1 MRTIFRTI
9 FMGGLM
15 LLAACKA
22 DVPVDSPSD
31 GEEAGTEDQPE
42 LTIAVGSD
50 YLESRSQLTSS
61 EGLQHIESM
70 YAYVFAPDA
79 GSDETCVYVQK
90 LEWVPASEANVQNPF
105 RTRLK
110 FDTRSY
116 SGKELTVMVVAVD
129 NNEDTYNFPN
139 GEATDHDDLESLKD
153 LTLNQ
158 AKLKLAQ
165 GKSGDDMCHTEIF
178 AGWQKFEYGD
188 QSISVTLNRCVAG
201 VLCYVTDI
209 PAMSGEKKATTM
221 RLCLR
226 TEKLRTEFSLK
237 PVTKEVTQPDGSQVT
252 VNSFY
257 SYATGSTVDEQTLAS
272 CDLSG
277 YETRED
283 GRLLYIPAMDN
294 GEVKTKENSVLLSA
308 YLLPLESA
316 ATSSPENSTLVLYLD
331 YADANGGN
339 TESKEYKI
347 VLGRRETERY
357 AYSLEANRIYSIGS
371 KPVSDEVES
380 DRPAS
385 LEGTSIELNVMDWGV
400 VDFTTEYPQYS
411 LDTRMVVPYNTEN
424 YIFDC
429 INTTFTMRII
439 PSSNTGAWTLT
450 SETMSTGLVQET
462 NPMNFIY
469 FRKAGTT
476 DSWADHLDCSAEEAK
491 NPMDV
496 EVLIN
501 DFVADRS
508 SADYGSVKS
517 EVSANLAKDYR
528 TAELVLTE
536 GSKVITTRLKQY
548 NAIIIETNGNKV
560 GFRRLDYMQD
570 FDLSTGMRIPI
581 TEKGSEGEGFKGCN
595 WLGFYGTVSVA
606 AATDKEDGYKN
617 YKKLSGSDDY
627 GGSAFEWVC
636 VTAKEWNGS
645 QDLATGDKDHWYLPA
660 RDEMEN
666 FFQYINAYTD
676 RFVGGEGYNCTGILE
691 SNWYWTSTMTI
702 SSSFDNKTANI
713 AVIENS
719 QVKISEGLRR
729 TGQYYY
735 RQARHL

>member
-129 NNEDTYNFPN
+129 NNEDTYNFPD
-139 GEATDHDDLESLKD
+139 GENTGHDDLVSLKD

-226 TEKLRTEFSLK
+226 NKTLGTEFSLNPK
-237 PVTKEVTQPDGSQVT
+237 TKEVTQPDDSQVT

-257 SYATGSTVDEQTLAS
+257 SYATASTVDEQTLAS

-308 YLLPLESA
+308 YLLPLKST

-331 YADANGGN
+331 YADARGN

-347 VLGRRETERY
+347 VLGSTGTERY

-385 LEGTSIELNVMDWGV
+385 LEGTSIKLNVMDWDV

-450 SETMSTGLVQET
+450 SRTISTGLVKET

-476 DSWADHLDCSAEEAK
+476 DSWANQLNCSAEEAK

-501 DFVADRS
+501 DFVADRDYS
-508 SADYGSVKS
+508 SISQ
-517 EVSANLAKDYR
+517 NLTLQEKLENDYR
-528 TAELVLTE
+528 TANILLYE
-536 GSKVITTRLKQY
+536 GGIEKLSLPLKQY
-548 NAIIIETNGNKV
+548 NALIITMSDKAKSKRA
-560 GFRRLDYMQD
+560 FSRLDYGQTFDWNTGEHLQD
-570 FDLSTGMRIPI
+570 AKKLQWGFWISTPGYYPND
-581 TEKGSEGEGFKGCN
+581 E
-595 WLGFYGTVSVA
+595 
-606 AATDKEDGYKN
+606 DDGYKN
-617 YKKLSGSDDY
+617 LEEARDQAGWPSSAIQLCSKSSLGGITPADY
-627 GGSAFEWVC
+627 
-636 VTAKEWNGS
+636 
-645 QDLATGDKDHWYLPA
+645 WYLPA
-660 RDEMEN
+660 KNELKALLEFVVEAEGVHSMG
-666 FFQYINAYTD
+666 ISTD
-676 RFVGGEGYNCTGILE
+676 TY
-691 SNWYWTSTMTI
+691 YHTSTGKALNFSDHVVYIT
-702 SSSFDNKTANI
+702 SGEVKTDYVERKTWGNC
-713 AVIENS
+713 
-719 QVKISEGLRR
+719 
-729 TGQYYY
+729 

>member
-70 YAYVFAPDA
+70 YAYVFAPGA
-79 GSDETCVYVQK
+79 ESDETCVYVQK

-139 GEATDHDDLESLKD
+139 GEATDHDDLESLKG
-153 LTLNQ
+153 LTLDK

-226 TEKLRTEFSLK
+226 NETLGREFSLK
-237 PVTKEVTQPDGSQVT
+237 PVTEKVTQPDGSQVT
-252 VNSFY
+252 VNSFD
-257 SYATGSTVDEQTLAS
+257 SYATVSTEDEQTLAS

-308 YLLPLESA
+308 YLLPLKST
-316 ATSSPENSTLVLYLD
+316 ATSSLPENSTLVLYLD
-331 YADANGGN
+331 YADASGN

-347 VLGRRETERY
+347 VLGSTETERY

-385 LEGTSIELNVMDWGV
+385 LEGTSIKLNVMDWGV

-450 SETMSTGLVQET
+450 SKTISTGLVQET
-462 NPMNFIY
+462 NLMNFIY

-476 DSWADHLDCSAEEAK
+476 DSWANQLECSAAEAK

-496 EVLIN
+496 EVQVY
-501 DFVADRS
+501 DFVADRDYS
-508 SADYGSVKS
+508 SISQYPTLQEKL
-517 EVSANLAKDYR
+517 ENDYR
-528 TAELVLTE
+528 TANILLYE
-536 GSKVITTRLKQY
+536 GGIEKLSLPLKQY
-548 NAIIIETNGNKV
+548 NALIVTMSDKAKSKRA
-560 GFRRLDYMQD
+560 FSRLDYGQTFDWNTVEHLQD
-570 FDLSTGMRIPI
+570 TKQLQWGFCESTPGYYPND
-581 TEKGSEGEGFKGCN
+581 E
-595 WLGFYGTVSVA
+595 
-606 AATDKEDGYKN
+606 DDGYENLKEARGQAGWPSSAIQLCS
-617 YKKLSGSDDY
+617 KSSLGGITPADY
-627 GGSAFEWVC
+627 
-636 VTAKEWNGS
+636 
-645 QDLATGDKDHWYLPA
+645 WYLPA
-660 RDEMEN
+660 KNELKALFEFVVGAGEVQSMG
-666 FFQYINAYTD
+666 ISTD
-676 RFVGGEGYNCTGILE
+676 TY
-691 SNWYWTSTMTI
+691 YHTSTG
-702 SSSFDNKTANI
+702 KTGVVPYAFSDHVVYI
-713 AVIENS
+713 TSGE
-719 QVKISEGLRR
+719 VKTDYVKRKTWGNC
-729 TGQYYY
+729 

>member
-70 YAYVFAPDA
+70 YAYVFAPGA
-79 GSDETCVYVQK
+79 ESDETCVYVQK

-139 GEATDHDDLESLKD
+139 GEATDHDDLESLKG
-153 LTLNQ
+153 LTLDK

-226 TEKLRTEFSLK
+226 NETLGREFSLK
-237 PVTKEVTQPDGSQVT
+237 PVTEKVTQPDGSQVT
-252 VNSFY
+252 VNSFD
-257 SYATGSTVDEQTLAS
+257 SYATVSTEDEQTLAS

-308 YLLPLESA
+308 YLLPLKST
-316 ATSSPENSTLVLYLD
+316 ATSSLPENSTLVLYLD
-331 YADANGGN
+331 YADASGN

-347 VLGRRETERY
+347 VLGSTETERY

-385 LEGTSIELNVMDWGV
+385 LEGTSIKLNVMDWGV

-450 SETMSTGLVQET
+450 SKTISTGLVQET
-462 NPMNFIY
+462 NLMNFIY

-476 DSWADHLDCSAEEAK
+476 DSWANQLECSAAEAK

-496 EVLIN
+496 EVQVY
-501 DFVADRS
+501 DFVADRDYS
-508 SADYGSVKS
+508 SISQYPTLQEKL
-517 EVSANLAKDYR
+517 ENDYR
-528 TAELVLTE
+528 TANILLYE
-536 GSKVITTRLKQY
+536 GGIEKLSLPLKQY
-548 NAIIIETNGNKV
+548 NALIVTMSDKAKSKRA
-560 GFRRLDYMQD
+560 FSRLDYGQTFDWNTGEHLQD
-570 FDLSTGMRIPI
+570 TKQLQWGFWESTPGYYPND
-581 TEKGSEGEGFKGCN
+581 E
-595 WLGFYGTVSVA
+595 
-606 AATDKEDGYKN
+606 DDGYENLKEARDQAGWPSSAIQLCS
-617 YKKLSGSDDY
+617 KSSLGGITPADY
-627 GGSAFEWVC
+627 
-636 VTAKEWNGS
+636 
-645 QDLATGDKDHWYLPA
+645 WYLPA
-660 RDEMEN
+660 KNELKALFEFVVGAGEVQSMG
-666 FFQYINAYTD
+666 ISTD
-676 RFVGGEGYNCTGILE
+676 TY
-691 SNWYWTSTMTI
+691 YHTSTG
-702 SSSFDNKTANI
+702 KTGVVPYAFSDHVVYI
-713 AVIENS
+713 TSGE
-719 QVKISEGLRR
+719 VKTDYVKRKTWGNC
-729 TGQYYY
+729 

>member
-15 LLAACKA
+15 LLAACKE

-70 YAYVFAPDA
+70 YAYVFAPGA

-139 GEATDHDDLESLKD
+139 GEETGHDDLASLKG

-188 QSISVTLNRCVAG
+188 QLISVTLNRCVAG

-209 PAMSGEKKATTM
+209 PAMSGEKKATAM

-226 TEKLRTEFSLK
+226 NETLGTEFSLK
-237 PVTKEVTQPDGSQVT
+237 PVTKEVTQPDDSQVT
-252 VNSFY
+252 VNSFD
-257 SYATGSTVDEQTLAS
+257 SYATVSTTNEQTLAS

-308 YLLPLESA
+308 YLLPLKST

-331 YADANGGN
+331 YADDNGGN
-339 TESKEYKI
+339 PESKEYKI
-347 VLGRRETERY
+347 VLGRTETERY

-385 LEGTSIELNVMDWGV
+385 LEGTSIELKVMDWGV

-450 SETMSTGLVQET
+450 SKTISTGLVQET

-501 DFVADRS
+501 DFVADR
-508 SADYGSVKS
+508 DYNSISQDLTLQKKL
-517 EVSANLAKDYR
+517 ENDYR
-528 TAELVLTE
+528 TANILLYE
-536 GSKVITTRLKQY
+536 GGIEKLSLPLKQY
-548 NAIIIETNGNKV
+548 NALIVTMSDKAKSKRA
-560 GFRRLDYMQD
+560 FSRLDYGQTFDWNTGEHLQD
-570 FDLSTGMRIPI
+570 AKQLQWGFWTSTPGYYPND
-581 TEKGSEGEGFKGCN
+581 E
-595 WLGFYGTVSVA
+595 
-606 AATDKEDGYKN
+606 DDGYENLKEARDQAGWPFSAIQ
-617 YKKLSGSDDY
+617 YCSKSSLGGITPADY
-627 GGSAFEWVC
+627 
-636 VTAKEWNGS
+636 
-645 QDLATGDKDHWYLPA
+645 WYLPA
-660 RDEMEN
+660 KNELKALFE
-666 FFQYINAYTD
+666 
-676 RFVGGEGYNCTGILE
+676 FVVGAGEVQSMGISTGT
-691 SNWYWTSTMTI
+691 YYHTSTGKTGVVPYAFSDHVVFI
-702 SSSFDNKTANI
+702 SSGEVKTDY
-713 AVIENS
+713 
-719 QVKISEGLRR
+719 VKRETWGNC
-729 TGQYYY
+729 

>member
-70 YAYVFAPDA
+70 YAYVFAPGA

-139 GEATDHDDLESLKD
+139 GEATGHDDLESLKG
-153 LTLNQ
+153 LTLDK

-226 TEKLRTEFSLK
+226 KEKLGTEFSLK

-252 VNSFY
+252 VNSFD
-257 SYATGSTVDEQTLAS
+257 SYATVATADEQTLAS

-308 YLLPLESA
+308 YLLPLKST

-331 YADANGGN
+331 YADASGN
-339 TESKEYKI
+339 TTESKEYKI
-347 VLGRRETERY
+347 VLGSTETERY

-385 LEGTSIELNVMDWGV
+385 LEGTSIELNVMDWDV
-400 VDFTTEYPQYS
+400 VDFATEYPQYS

-450 SETMSTGLVQET
+450 SKTISTGLVQET

-476 DSWADHLDCSAEEAK
+476 DSWANQLECSAAEAK

-496 EVLIN
+496 EVQVY
-501 DFVADRS
+501 DFVADRDYS
-508 SADYGSVKS
+508 SISQYPTLQEKL
-517 EVSANLAKDYR
+517 ENDYR
-528 TAELVLTE
+528 TANILLYE
-536 GSKVITTRLKQY
+536 GGIEKLSLPLKQY
-548 NAIIIETNGNKV
+548 NALIVTMSDKAKSKRA
-560 GFRRLDYMQD
+560 FSRLDYGQTFDWNTGEHLQD
-570 FDLSTGMRIPI
+570 TKQLQWGFWESTPGYYPND
-581 TEKGSEGEGFKGCN
+581 E
-595 WLGFYGTVSVA
+595 
-606 AATDKEDGYKN
+606 DDGYENLKEARDQAGWPSSAIQLCS
-617 YKKLSGSDDY
+617 KSSLGGITPADY
-627 GGSAFEWVC
+627 
-636 VTAKEWNGS
+636 
-645 QDLATGDKDHWYLPA
+645 WYLPA
-660 RDEMEN
+660 KNELKALFEFVVGAGEVQSMG
-666 FFQYINAYTD
+666 ISTD
-676 RFVGGEGYNCTGILE
+676 TY
-691 SNWYWTSTMTI
+691 YHTSTG
-702 SSSFDNKTANI
+702 KTGVVPYAFSDHVVYI
-713 AVIENS
+713 TSGE
-719 QVKISEGLRR
+719 VKTDYVKRKTWGNC
-729 TGQYYY
+729 

>member
-70 YAYVFAPDA
+70 YAYVFAPGA
-79 GSDETCVYVQK
+79 ESDETCVYVQK

-139 GEATDHDDLESLKD
+139 GEATDHDDLESLKG
-153 LTLNQ
+153 LTLDK

-226 TEKLRTEFSLK
+226 NETLGREFSLK
-237 PVTKEVTQPDGSQVT
+237 PVTEKVTQPDGSQVT
-252 VNSFY
+252 VNSFD
-257 SYATGSTVDEQTLAS
+257 SYATVSTEDEQTLAS

-308 YLLPLESA
+308 YLLPLKST
-316 ATSSPENSTLVLYLD
+316 ATSSLPENSTLVLYLD
-331 YADANGGN
+331 YADASGN

-347 VLGRRETERY
+347 VLGSTETERY

-385 LEGTSIELNVMDWGV
+385 LEGTSIKLNVMDWGV

-450 SETMSTGLVQET
+450 SKTISTGLVQET
-462 NPMNFIY
+462 NLMNFIY

-476 DSWADHLDCSAEEAK
+476 DSWANQLECSAAEAK

-496 EVLIN
+496 EVQVY
-501 DFVADRS
+501 DFVADRDYS
-508 SADYGSVKS
+508 SISQYPTLQEKL
-517 EVSANLAKDYR
+517 ENDYR
-528 TAELVLTE
+528 TANILLYE
-536 GSKVITTRLKQY
+536 GGIEKLSLPLKQY
-548 NAIIIETNGNKV
+548 NALIVTMSDKAKSKRA
-560 GFRRLDYMQD
+560 FSRLDYGQTFDWNTGEHLQD
-570 FDLSTGMRIPI
+570 TKQLQWGFWESTPGYYPND
-581 TEKGSEGEGFKGCN
+581 E
-595 WLGFYGTVSVA
+595 
-606 AATDKEDGYKN
+606 DDGYENLKEARDQAGW
-617 YKKLSGSDDY
+617 LSSAIQLCSKSSLGGITPADY
-627 GGSAFEWVC
+627 
-636 VTAKEWNGS
+636 
-645 QDLATGDKDHWYLPA
+645 WYLPA
-660 RDEMEN
+660 KNELKALFEFVVGAGEVQSMG
-666 FFQYINAYTD
+666 ISTD
-676 RFVGGEGYNCTGILE
+676 TY
-691 SNWYWTSTMTI
+691 YHTSTG
-702 SSSFDNKTANI
+702 KTGVVPYAFSDHVVYI
-713 AVIENS
+713 TSGE
-719 QVKISEGLRR
+719 VKTDYVKRKTWGNC
-729 TGQYYY
+729 

>member
-79 GSDETCVYVQK
+79 GSAGTCVYVQK

-129 NNEDTYNFPN
+129 NNKDTYNFPD
-139 GEATDHDDLESLKD
+139 GEKKGHDDLESLKG
-153 LTLNQ
+153 LTLDQ
-158 AKLKLAQ
+158 AKLKLAH

-178 AGWQKFEYGD
+178 AGWQKFKYGD
-188 QSISVTLNRCVAG
+188 QLISVTLNRCVAG

-209 PAMSGEKKATTM
+209 PAMSGEKKATAM

-226 TEKLRTEFSLK
+226 NEKLGTEFSLK
-237 PVTKEVTQPDGSQVT
+237 PLTKKVTQPDGSQVT
-252 VNSFY
+252 VNSFN
-257 SYATGSTVDEQTLAS
+257 SYATGSTADEQTLAS

-308 YLLPLESA
+308 YLLPLKSS

-331 YADANGGN
+331 YADASGN
-339 TESKEYKI
+339 TTESKEYKI
-347 VLGRRETERY
+347 VLGSTETERY

-385 LEGTSIELNVMDWGV
+385 LEGTSIELNVMDWNV
-400 VDFTTEYPQYS
+400 VGFTTEYPQYS

-450 SETMSTGLVQET
+450 SKTISTGLVQET

-469 FRKAGTT
+469 FRKAGLT
-476 DSWADHLDCSAEEAK
+476 DWADHLECSAEEAK

-496 EVLIN
+496 EVQLY
-501 DFVADRS
+501 DFVADR
-508 SADYGSVKS
+508 DYNSISQDLTLQEKL
-517 EVSANLAKDYR
+517 ENDYR
-528 TAELVLTE
+528 TANILLYE
-536 GSKVITTRLKQY
+536 GGIEKLSLPLKQY
-548 NAIIIETNGNKV
+548 NALIITMSDKAKSKRA
-560 GFRRLDYMQD
+560 FSRLDYGQTFDWNTGEHLQD
-570 FDLSTGMRIPI
+570 AKQLQWGFWTSTPGLYPD
-581 TEKGSEGEGFKGCN
+581 N
-595 WLGFYGTVSVA
+595 N
-606 AATDKEDGYKN
+606 DDGYENFKEARN
-617 YKKLSGSDDY
+617 QAGWLSSAIELCSKSSLGSITPADY
-627 GGSAFEWVC
+627 
-636 VTAKEWNGS
+636 
-645 QDLATGDKDHWYLPA
+645 WYLPA
-660 RDEMEN
+660 KNELKALFDFVVEAGEVQSMG
-666 FFQYINAYTD
+666 ISTD
-676 RFVGGEGYNCTGILE
+676 TY
-691 SNWYWTSTMTI
+691 YHTSTGKTGVVPYAFSDYVVYI
-702 SSSFDNKTANI
+702 SSEEVKTDY
-713 AVIENS
+713 
-719 QVKISEGLRR
+719 VKR
-729 TGQYYY
+729 TTWGNC

>member
-139 GEATDHDDLESLKD
+139 GEKTGHDDLKSLKG
-153 LTLNQ
+153 LTLDQ

-188 QSISVTLNRCVAG
+188 QLISVTLNRCVAG

-226 TEKLRTEFSLK
+226 NETLGTEFSLN

-252 VNSFY
+252 VNSFN
-257 SYATGSTVDEQTLAS
+257 SYVTASTADEQTLAS

-308 YLLPLESA
+308 YLLPLKST

-331 YADANGGN
+331 YADANGGK
-339 TESKEYKI
+339 ESKEYKI
-347 VLGRRETERY
+347 VLGSTETERY

-385 LEGTSIELNVMDWGV
+385 LEGTSIKLNVMDWGV

-450 SETMSTGLVQET
+450 SNTMSTGLVQET

-501 DFVADRS
+501 DFVADR
-508 SADYGSVKS
+508 DYNSISQYPTLQKKL
-517 EVSANLAKDYR
+517 ENDYR
-528 TAELVLTE
+528 TANILLYE
-536 GSKVITTRLKQY
+536 GGIEKLSLPLKQY
-548 NAIIIETNGNKV
+548 NALIITMSDKAKSKRA
-560 GFRRLDYMQD
+560 FSRLDYGQTFDWNTGEHLQD
-570 FDLSTGMRIPI
+570 AKQLQWGFWTSTPGYYPND
-581 TEKGSEGEGFKGCN
+581 E
-595 WLGFYGTVSVA
+595 
-606 AATDKEDGYKN
+606 DDGYENLKEARDQAGWPSSAIQLCS
-617 YKKLSGSDDY
+617 KSSLGGITPADY
-627 GGSAFEWVC
+627 
-636 VTAKEWNGS
+636 
-645 QDLATGDKDHWYLPA
+645 WYLPA
-660 RDEMEN
+660 KNELKALLEFVVGTEGVQSMG
-666 FFQYINAYTD
+666 ISTD
-676 RFVGGEGYNCTGILE
+676 TY
-691 SNWYWTSTMTI
+691 YHTSTGKTGVVPYAFSDHVVFI
-702 SSSFDNKTANI
+702 SSGEVKTDY
-713 AVIENS
+713 
-719 QVKISEGLRR
+719 VKRETWGNC
-729 TGQYYY
+729 

>member
-79 GSDETCVYVQK
+79 GSDKTCVYVQK

-129 NNEDTYNFPN
+129 NNEDTYNFPD
-139 GEATDHDDLESLKD
+139 GEETDHDNLASLKG

-188 QSISVTLNRCVAG
+188 QLISVTLNRCVAG

-226 TEKLRTEFSLK
+226 NKTLGTEFSLN
-237 PVTKEVTQPDGSQVT
+237 PVTKDVTQPDDSQVT
-252 VNSFY
+252 VNSFG
-257 SYATGSTVDEQTLAS
+257 SYATVPIANEQTLAS

-308 YLLPLESA
+308 YLLPLEST

-347 VLGRRETERY
+347 VLGNTETERY

-385 LEGTSIELNVMDWGV
+385 LEGTSIKLNVMDWGV

-450 SETMSTGLVQET
+450 SKTISTGLVQET

-476 DSWADHLDCSAEEAK
+476 DSWENHLDCSAEEAK

-501 DFVADRS
+501 DFVAERDYS
-508 SADYGSVKS
+508 SISQ
-517 EVSANLAKDYR
+517 NLTLQKKLENDYR
-528 TAELVLTE
+528 TANILLYE
-536 GSKVITTRLKQY
+536 GGIEKLSLPLKQY
-548 NAIIIETNGNKV
+548 NALIITMSDKAKSKRA
-560 GFRRLDYMQD
+560 FSRLDYGQTFDWNTGEHLQD
-570 FDLSTGMRIPI
+570 AKKLQWGFWTSTPGYYPND
-581 TEKGSEGEGFKGCN
+581 E
-595 WLGFYGTVSVA
+595 
-606 AATDKEDGYKN
+606 DDGYKN
-617 YKKLSGSDDY
+617 LEEARDQAGWPSSAIQRCSKSSLGGITPADY
-627 GGSAFEWVC
+627 
-636 VTAKEWNGS
+636 
-645 QDLATGDKDHWYLPA
+645 WYLPA
-660 RDEMEN
+660 KNELKALLEFVVEAEGVHSMG
-666 FFQYINAYTD
+666 ISTD
-676 RFVGGEGYNCTGILE
+676 IY
-691 SNWYWTSTMTI
+691 YHTSTGKTGVVPYAFSDHVVFI
-702 SSSFDNKTANI
+702 SSGEVKTDY
-713 AVIENS
+713 
-719 QVKISEGLRR
+719 VKRETWGNC
-729 TGQYYY
+729 

>member
-70 YAYVFAPDA
+70 YAYVFAPGA

-139 GEATDHDDLESLKD
+139 GEATGHDDLESLKG
-153 LTLNQ
+153 LTLDK

-226 TEKLRTEFSLK
+226 KEKLGTEFSLK

-252 VNSFY
+252 VNSFD
-257 SYATGSTVDEQTLAS
+257 SYATVATADEQTLAS

-308 YLLPLESA
+308 YLLPLKST

-331 YADANGGN
+331 YADASGN

-347 VLGRRETERY
+347 VLGSTETERY

-385 LEGTSIELNVMDWGV
+385 LEGTSIELNVMDWDV
-400 VDFTTEYPQYS
+400 VDFATEYPQYS

-450 SETMSTGLVQET
+450 SKTISTGLVQET

-476 DSWADHLDCSAEEAK
+476 DSWANQLECSAAEAK

-496 EVLIN
+496 EVQVY
-501 DFVADRS
+501 DFVADRDYS
-508 SADYGSVKS
+508 SISQYPTLQEKL
-517 EVSANLAKDYR
+517 ENDYR
-528 TAELVLTE
+528 TANILLYE
-536 GSKVITTRLKQY
+536 GGIEKLSLPLKQY
-548 NAIIIETNGNKV
+548 NALIVTMSDKAKSKRA
-560 GFRRLDYMQD
+560 FSRLDYGQTFDWNTGEHLQD
-570 FDLSTGMRIPI
+570 TKQLQWGFWESTPGYYPND
-581 TEKGSEGEGFKGCN
+581 E
-595 WLGFYGTVSVA
+595 
-606 AATDKEDGYKN
+606 DDGYENLKEARDQAGWPSSAIQLCS
-617 YKKLSGSDDY
+617 KSSLGGITPADY
-627 GGSAFEWVC
+627 
-636 VTAKEWNGS
+636 
-645 QDLATGDKDHWYLPA
+645 WYLPA
-660 RDEMEN
+660 KNELKALFEFVVGAGEVQSMG
-666 FFQYINAYTD
+666 ISTD
-676 RFVGGEGYNCTGILE
+676 TY
-691 SNWYWTSTMTI
+691 YHTSTG
-702 SSSFDNKTANI
+702 KTGVVPYAFSDHVVYI
-713 AVIENS
+713 TSGE
-719 QVKISEGLRR
+719 VKTDYVKRKTWGNC
-729 TGQYYY
+729 

>member
-70 YAYVFAPDA
+70 YAYVFAPGA

-139 GEATDHDDLESLKD
+139 GEATGHDDLESLKG
-153 LTLNQ
+153 LTLDE

-178 AGWQKFEYGD
+178 AGWQKFKYGD
-188 QSISVTLNRCVAG
+188 QLISVTLNRCVAG

-226 TEKLRTEFSLK
+226 NEKLGTEFSLT

-252 VNSFY
+252 VNSFD
-257 SYATGSTVDEQTLAS
+257 SYATVATADEQTLAS

-308 YLLPLESA
+308 YLLPLEST

-347 VLGRRETERY
+347 VLGSTETERY

-385 LEGTSIELNVMDWGV
+385 LEGTSIKLNVMDWDV
-400 VDFTTEYPQYS
+400 VDFATEYPQYS

-450 SETMSTGLVQET
+450 SKTISTGLVQET

-476 DSWADHLDCSAEEAK
+476 DSWADQLACSAEEAK

-496 EVLIN
+496 EVQVY
-501 DFVADRS
+501 DFVADRDYS
-508 SADYGSVKS
+508 SISQYPTLQEKL
-517 EVSANLAKDYR
+517 ENDYR
-528 TAELVLTE
+528 TANILLYE
-536 GSKVITTRLKQY
+536 GGIEKLSLPLKQY
-548 NAIIIETNGNKV
+548 NALIVTMSDKAKSKRA
-560 GFRRLDYMQD
+560 FSRLDYGQTFDWNTGEHLQD
-570 FDLSTGMRIPI
+570 TKQLQWGFWESTPGYYPND
-581 TEKGSEGEGFKGCN
+581 E
-595 WLGFYGTVSVA
+595 
-606 AATDKEDGYKN
+606 DDGYENLKEARGQAGW
-617 YKKLSGSDDY
+617 LSSAIQLCSKSSLGGITPADY
-627 GGSAFEWVC
+627 
-636 VTAKEWNGS
+636 
-645 QDLATGDKDHWYLPA
+645 WYLPA
-660 RDEMEN
+660 KNELKALFEFVVGAEGVHSMG
-666 FFQYINAYTD
+666 ISTD
-676 RFVGGEGYNCTGILE
+676 TY
-691 SNWYWTSTMTI
+691 YHTSTG
-702 SSSFDNKTANI
+702 KTGVVPYAFSDHVVYI
-713 AVIENS
+713 TSGE
-719 QVKISEGLRR
+719 VKTDYVKRKTWGNC
-729 TGQYYY
+729 

>member
-79 GSDETCVYVQK
+79 GADETCVYVQK

-139 GEATDHDDLESLKD
+139 GEATGHVESLKG
-153 LTLNQ
+153 LTLDQ

-226 TEKLRTEFSLK
+226 NEKFGTEFSLK
-237 PVTKEVTQPDGSQVT
+237 PETKNVTQPDGSQVT
-252 VNSFY
+252 VNGFA
-257 SYATGSTVDEQTLAS
+257 SYASAFSTANEQTLAS

-283 GRLLYIPAMDN
+283 GKLLYIPAMDN

-308 YLLPLESA
+308 YLLPLEST
-316 ATSSPENSTLVLYLD
+316 ATSSSENSTLVLYLD

-347 VLGRRETERY
+347 VLGSTETERY

-385 LEGTSIELNVMDWGV
+385 LEGTSIKLNVMDWDV

-450 SETMSTGLVQET
+450 SQTISTGLVQET
-462 NPMNFIY
+462 DPMNFIY

-476 DSWADHLDCSAEEAK
+476 DSWADQLECSAEEAK

-496 EVLIN
+496 EVQVY
-501 DFVADRS
+501 DFVADR
-508 SADYGSVKS
+508 DYNSISQDLTLQKKL
-517 EVSANLAKDYR
+517 ENDYR
-528 TAELVLTE
+528 KANILLYE
-536 GSKVITTRLKQY
+536 GGTKKLSLPLKQY
-548 NAIIIETNGNKV
+548 NALIVTMSDKAKSKRA
-560 GFRRLDYMQD
+560 FSRLDYGQTFDWNTGEHLQD
-570 FDLSTGMRIPI
+570 AKQLQWGFWTSTPGYYPND
-581 TEKGSEGEGFKGCN
+581 E
-595 WLGFYGTVSVA
+595 
-606 AATDKEDGYKN
+606 DDGYKN
-617 YKKLSGSDDY
+617 LEEAKDQAGWPSSAIQLCSKSSLGGITPADY
-627 GGSAFEWVC
+627 
-636 VTAKEWNGS
+636 
-645 QDLATGDKDHWYLPA
+645 WYLPA
-660 RDEMEN
+660 KNELKALLEFVVGIEGVQSMG
-666 FFQYINAYTD
+666 ISTD
-676 RFVGGEGYNCTGILE
+676 TY
-691 SNWYWTSTMTI
+691 YHTSTGKTGVVPYAFSDHVVFI
-702 SSSFDNKTANI
+702 SSGEVKTDY
-713 AVIENS
+713 
-719 QVKISEGLRR
+719 VKRETWGNC
-729 TGQYYY
+729 

>member
-70 YAYVFAPDA
+70 YAYVFAPGA

-153 LTLNQ
+153 LTLDQ

-209 PAMSGEKKATTM
+209 PAVSGEKKATTM

-226 TEKLRTEFSLK
+226 NETLGTEFSLK
-237 PVTKEVTQPDGSQVT
+237 PVTKEVTQPDDSQVT
-252 VNSFY
+252 VNSFN
-257 SYATGSTVDEQTLAS
+257 SYATVSTTNEQTLAS

-308 YLLPLESA
+308 YLLPLKT

-331 YADANGGN
+331 YADDSGN
-339 TESKEYKI
+339 AESKEYKI
-347 VLGRRETERY
+347 VLGNTETERY

-385 LEGTSIELNVMDWGV
+385 LEGTSIELNVMDWDV

-450 SETMSTGLVQET
+450 SKTISTGLVQET

-476 DSWADHLDCSAEEAK
+476 DSWANQLNCSAEEAK

-501 DFVADRS
+501 DFVADR
-508 SADYGSVKS
+508 DYNSISQDLTLQEKL
-517 EVSANLAKDYR
+517 ENDYR
-528 TAELVLTE
+528 TANILLYE
-536 GSKVITTRLKQY
+536 GGIKKLSLPLKQY
-548 NAIIIETNGNKV
+548 NALIITMSDKAKSKRA
-560 GFRRLDYMQD
+560 FSRLDYGQTFDWNTGEHLQD
-570 FDLSTGMRIPI
+570 AKKLQWGFWTSTPGYYPND
-581 TEKGSEGEGFKGCN
+581 E
-595 WLGFYGTVSVA
+595 
-606 AATDKEDGYKN
+606 DDGYENLKEARDQAGWP
-617 YKKLSGSDDY
+617 LSAIQYCSKSSLGGITPADY
-627 GGSAFEWVC
+627 
-636 VTAKEWNGS
+636 
-645 QDLATGDKDHWYLPA
+645 WYLPA
-660 RDEMEN
+660 KNELKALFEFVVGAGEVQSMG
-666 FFQYINAYTD
+666 ISTD
-676 RFVGGEGYNCTGILE
+676 TY
-691 SNWYWTSTMTI
+691 YHTSTGKTGVVPYAFSDHVVFI
-702 SSSFDNKTANI
+702 SSGEVKTDY
-713 AVIENS
+713 
-719 QVKISEGLRR
+719 VKRETWGNC
-729 TGQYYY
+729 

>member
-79 GSDETCVYVQK
+79 WSAGTCVYVQK

-129 NNEDTYNFPN
+129 NNEDTYNFPD
-139 GEATDHDDLESLKD
+139 GEKTGHDDLESLKG
-153 LTLNQ
+153 LTLDQ
-158 AKLKLAQ
+158 AKLKLAH

-178 AGWQKFEYGD
+178 AGWQKFKYGD
-188 QSISVTLNRCVAG
+188 QLISVTLNRCVAG

-209 PAMSGEKKATTM
+209 PAMSGEKKATAM

-226 TEKLRTEFSLK
+226 NEKLGTEFSLK
-237 PVTKEVTQPDGSQVT
+237 PLTKKVTQPDGSQVT
-252 VNSFY
+252 VNSFN
-257 SYATGSTVDEQTLAS
+257 SYATGSTADEQTLAS

-308 YLLPLESA
+308 YLLPLKSS

-331 YADANGGN
+331 YADASGN
-339 TESKEYKI
+339 TTESKEYKI
-347 VLGRRETERY
+347 VLGSTETERY

-385 LEGTSIELNVMDWGV
+385 LEGTSIELNVMDWNV
-400 VDFTTEYPQYS
+400 VGFTTEYPQYS

-450 SETMSTGLVQET
+450 SKTISTGLVQET

-469 FRKAGTT
+469 FRKAGLT
-476 DSWADHLDCSAEEAK
+476 DWADHLECSAEEAK

-496 EVLIN
+496 EVQVY
-501 DFVADRS
+501 DFVADR
-508 SADYGSVKS
+508 DYNSISQDLTLQEKL
-517 EVSANLAKDYR
+517 ENDYR
-528 TAELVLTE
+528 TANILLYE
-536 GSKVITTRLKQY
+536 GGIEKLSLPLKQY
-548 NAIIIETNGNKV
+548 NALIITMSDKAKSKRA
-560 GFRRLDYMQD
+560 FSRLDYGQTFDWNTGEHLQD
-570 FDLSTGMRIPI
+570 AKQLQWGFWTSTPGYYPDD
-581 TEKGSEGEGFKGCN
+581 E
-595 WLGFYGTVSVA
+595 
-606 AATDKEDGYKN
+606 DDGYKN
-617 YKKLSGSDDY
+617 LEEAGNQAGWLSSAIELCSKSSLGSITPADY
-627 GGSAFEWVC
+627 
-636 VTAKEWNGS
+636 
-645 QDLATGDKDHWYLPA
+645 WYLPA
-660 RDEMEN
+660 KNELKALFDFVVEAGEVQSMG
-666 FFQYINAYTD
+666 ISTD
-676 RFVGGEGYNCTGILE
+676 TY
-691 SNWYWTSTMTI
+691 YHTSTGKTGVVPYAFSDYVVYI
-702 SSSFDNKTANI
+702 SSEEVKTDY
-713 AVIENS
+713 
-719 QVKISEGLRR
+719 VKR
-729 TGQYYY
+729 TTWGNC
-735 RQARHL
+735 RQARHLE

>member
-1 MRTIFRTI
+1 
-9 FMGGLM
+9 M

-153 LTLNQ
+153 LTLDQ

-252 VNSFY
+252 VNSFD
-257 SYATGSTVDEQTLAS
+257 SYATVPIADEQTLAS

-331 YADANGGN
+331 YADDIGN

-347 VLGRRETERY
+347 VLGNTETERY

-385 LEGTSIELNVMDWGV
+385 LEGTSIQLNVMDWGV

-450 SETMSTGLVQET
+450 SKTISTGLVQET

-501 DFVADRS
+501 DFVADR
-508 SADYGSVKS
+508 DYNSISQDLTLQKKL
-517 EVSANLAKDYR
+517 ENDYR
-528 TAELVLTE
+528 TANILLYE
-536 GSKVITTRLKQY
+536 GGIEKLSLPLKQY
-548 NAIIIETNGNKV
+548 NALIITMSDKAKSKRA
-560 GFRRLDYMQD
+560 FSRLDYGQTFDWNTGEHLQD
-570 FDLSTGMRIPI
+570 AKKLQWGFWTSTPGYYPND
-581 TEKGSEGEGFKGCN
+581 E
-595 WLGFYGTVSVA
+595 
-606 AATDKEDGYKN
+606 DDGYENLKEARDQAGWPFSAIQ
-617 YKKLSGSDDY
+617 YCSKSSLGGITPADY
-627 GGSAFEWVC
+627 
-636 VTAKEWNGS
+636 
-645 QDLATGDKDHWYLPA
+645 WYLPA
-660 RDEMEN
+660 KNELKALFEFVVGAGEVQSMG
-666 FFQYINAYTD
+666 ISTD
-676 RFVGGEGYNCTGILE
+676 IY
-691 SNWYWTSTMTI
+691 YHTSTGKTGVVPYAFSDHVVFI
-702 SSSFDNKTANI
+702 SSGEVKTDY
-713 AVIENS
+713 
-719 QVKISEGLRR
+719 VKRETWGNC
-729 TGQYYY
+729 

>member
-70 YAYVFAPDA
+70 YAYVFAPGA

-139 GEATDHDDLESLKD
+139 GEATDHDDLESLKG
-153 LTLNQ
+153 LTLDK

-226 TEKLRTEFSLK
+226 NETLGREFSLK
-237 PVTKEVTQPDGSQVT
+237 PVTEKVTQPDGSQVT
-252 VNSFY
+252 VNSFD
-257 SYATGSTVDEQTLAS
+257 SYATVSTEDEQTLAS

-308 YLLPLESA
+308 YLLPLKST
-316 ATSSPENSTLVLYLD
+316 ATSSLPENSTLVLYLD
-331 YADANGGN
+331 YADASGN

-347 VLGRRETERY
+347 VLGSTETERY

-385 LEGTSIELNVMDWGV
+385 LEGTSIKLNVMDWGV

-450 SETMSTGLVQET
+450 SKTISTGLVQET
-462 NPMNFIY
+462 NLMNFIY

-476 DSWADHLDCSAEEAK
+476 DSWANQLECSAAEAK

-496 EVLIN
+496 EVQVY
-501 DFVADRS
+501 DFVADRDYS
-508 SADYGSVKS
+508 SISQYPTLQEKL
-517 EVSANLAKDYR
+517 ENDYR
-528 TAELVLTE
+528 TANILLYE
-536 GSKVITTRLKQY
+536 GGIEKLSLPLKQY
-548 NAIIIETNGNKV
+548 NALIVTMSDKAKSKRA
-560 GFRRLDYMQD
+560 FSRLDYGQTFDWNTGEHLQD
-570 FDLSTGMRIPI
+570 TKQLQWGFWESTPGYYPND
-581 TEKGSEGEGFKGCN
+581 E
-595 WLGFYGTVSVA
+595 
-606 AATDKEDGYKN
+606 DDGYENLKEARDQAGWPSSAIQLCS
-617 YKKLSGSDDY
+617 KSSLGGITPADY
-627 GGSAFEWVC
+627 
-636 VTAKEWNGS
+636 
-645 QDLATGDKDHWYLPA
+645 WYLPA
-660 RDEMEN
+660 KNELKALFEFVVGAGEVQSMG
-666 FFQYINAYTD
+666 ISTD
-676 RFVGGEGYNCTGILE
+676 TY
-691 SNWYWTSTMTI
+691 YHTSTG
-702 SSSFDNKTANI
+702 KTGVVPYAFSDHVVYI
-713 AVIENS
+713 TSGE
-719 QVKISEGLRR
+719 VKTDYVKRKTWGNC
-729 TGQYYY
+729 

>member
-31 GEEAGTEDQPE
+31 GEEAGAEDQPE

-70 YAYVFAPDA
+70 YAYVFAPGA

-139 GEATDHDDLESLKD
+139 GEETDHDNLASLKG

-226 TEKLRTEFSLK
+226 NETLGTEFSLK
-237 PVTKEVTQPDGSQVT
+237 PVTKEVTQPDDSQVT
-252 VNSFY
+252 VNSFN
-257 SYATGSTVDEQTLAS
+257 SYATVSTTNEQTLAS

-308 YLLPLESA
+308 YLLPLKLKST
-316 ATSSPENSTLVLYLD
+316 ATPSPENSTLVLYLD
-331 YADANGGN
+331 YADDSGN

-347 VLGRRETERY
+347 VLGNTETERY

-450 SETMSTGLVQET
+450 SKTISTGLVQET
-462 NPMNFIY
+462 NLMNFIY

-476 DSWADHLDCSAEEAK
+476 DSWANQLECSAAEAK

-496 EVLIN
+496 EVQVY
-501 DFVADRS
+501 DFVADRDYS
-508 SADYGSVKS
+508 SISQYPTLQEKL
-517 EVSANLAKDYR
+517 ENDYR
-528 TAELVLTE
+528 TANILLYE
-536 GSKVITTRLKQY
+536 GGIEKLSLPLKQY
-548 NAIIIETNGNKV
+548 NALIVTMSDKAKSKRA
-560 GFRRLDYMQD
+560 FSRLDYGQTFDWNTGEHLQD
-570 FDLSTGMRIPI
+570 TKQLQWGFWESTPGYYPND
-581 TEKGSEGEGFKGCN
+581 E
-595 WLGFYGTVSVA
+595 
-606 AATDKEDGYKN
+606 DDGYENLKEARDQAGWPSSAIQLCS
-617 YKKLSGSDDY
+617 KSSLGGITPADY
-627 GGSAFEWVC
+627 
-636 VTAKEWNGS
+636 
-645 QDLATGDKDHWYLPA
+645 WYLPA
-660 RDEMEN
+660 KNELKALFEFVVGAGEVQSMG
-666 FFQYINAYTD
+666 ISTD
-676 RFVGGEGYNCTGILE
+676 TY
-691 SNWYWTSTMTI
+691 YHTSTG
-702 SSSFDNKTANI
+702 KTGVVPYAFSDHVVYI
-713 AVIENS
+713 TSGE
-719 QVKISEGLRR
+719 VKTDYVKRKTWGNC
-729 TGQYYY
+729 

>member
-139 GEATDHDDLESLKD
+139 GEKTGHDDLASLKG
-153 LTLNQ
+153 LTLDQ

-188 QSISVTLNRCVAG
+188 QLISVTLNRCVAG

-209 PAMSGEKKATTM
+209 PAMSGEKKATAM

-226 TEKLRTEFSLK
+226 KEKLGTEFSLK

-252 VNSFY
+252 VNSFD
-257 SYATGSTVDEQTLAS
+257 SYATVSTADEQTLAS

-308 YLLPLESA
+308 YLLPLKST

-347 VLGRRETERY
+347 VLGSTETERY

-385 LEGTSIELNVMDWGV
+385 LEGTSIELNVMDWDV
-400 VDFTTEYPQYS
+400 VDFATEYPQYS

-450 SETMSTGLVQET
+450 SKTISTGLVQET

-476 DSWADHLDCSAEEAK
+476 DSWANQLDCSAEEAK

-496 EVLIN
+496 EVQVY
-501 DFVADRS
+501 DFVADR
-508 SADYGSVKS
+508 DYNSISQYPTLQEKL
-517 EVSANLAKDYR
+517 ENDYR
-528 TAELVLTE
+528 TANILLYE
-536 GSKVITTRLKQY
+536 GGIEKLSLPLKQY
-548 NAIIIETNGNKV
+548 NALIITMSDKAKSKRA
-560 GFRRLDYMQD
+560 FSRLDYGQTFDWNTGEHLQD
-570 FDLSTGMRIPI
+570 AKQLQWGFWTSTPGYYPND
-581 TEKGSEGEGFKGCN
+581 E
-595 WLGFYGTVSVA
+595 
-606 AATDKEDGYKN
+606 DDGYENLKEARDQAGWPSSAIQLCS
-617 YKKLSGSDDY
+617 KSSLGGITPADY
-627 GGSAFEWVC
+627 
-636 VTAKEWNGS
+636 
-645 QDLATGDKDHWYLPA
+645 WYLPA
-660 RDEMEN
+660 KNELKALLEFVVGTEGVQSMG
-666 FFQYINAYTD
+666 ISTD
-676 RFVGGEGYNCTGILE
+676 TY
-691 SNWYWTSTMTI
+691 YHTSTGKTGVVPYAFSDHVVFI
-702 SSSFDNKTANI
+702 SSGEVKTDY
-713 AVIENS
+713 
-719 QVKISEGLRR
+719 VKRETWGNC
-729 TGQYYY
+729 

>member
-42 LTIAVGSD
+42 LTIAVESD

-70 YAYVFAPDA
+70 YAYVFAPGT

-90 LEWVPASEANVQNPF
+90 LEWVPTSEANVQNPF

-139 GEATDHDDLESLKD
+139 EEATGHDGLESLKG
-153 LTLNQ
+153 LTLAQ

-209 PAMSGEKKATTM
+209 PAMSGEKKVTAM

-226 TEKLRTEFSLK
+226 NEKLGTEFSLT
-237 PVTKEVTQPDGSQVT
+237 PVTKEVTQPDNSQVT
-252 VNSFY
+252 VNGFA
-257 SYATGSTVDEQTLAS
+257 SYASAFSTADEKTLAS

-308 YLLPLESA
+308 YLLPLKSTA
-316 ATSSPENSTLVLYLD
+316 SSSSENSTLVLYLD
-331 YADANGGN
+331 YADASGN

-347 VLGRRETERY
+347 VLGSTETTERY

-411 LDTRMVVPYNTEN
+411 LDTRVVVPYNTDN

-439 PSSNTGAWTLT
+439 PSSNTEAWTLT
-450 SETMSTGLVQET
+450 SRTISTGLVQET

-476 DSWADHLDCSAEEAK
+476 DSWADRLECSAEEAK

-496 EVLIN
+496 EVQVY
-501 DFVADRS
+501 DFVAER
-508 SADYGSVKS
+508 DYNSISQYPTLQEKL
-517 EVSANLAKDYR
+517 ENDYR
-528 TAELVLTE
+528 TANILLYEE
-536 GSKVITTRLKQY
+536 GVSEAVS
-548 NAIIIETNGNKV
+548 NKN
-560 GFRRLDYMQD
+560 
-570 FDLSTGMRIPI
+570 
-581 TEKGSEGEGFKGCN
+581 SE
-595 WLGFYGTVSVA
+595 
-606 AATDKEDGYKN
+606 
-617 YKKLSGSDDY
+617 
-627 GGSAFEWVC
+627 
-636 VTAKEWNGS
+636 
-645 QDLATGDKDHWYLPA
+645 
-660 RDEMEN
+660 
-666 FFQYINAYTD
+666 YI
-676 RFVGGEGYNCTGILE
+676 
-691 SNWYWTSTMTI
+691 
-702 SSSFDNKTANI
+702 
-713 AVIENS
+713 
-719 QVKISEGLRR
+719 
-729 TGQYYY
+729 
-735 RQARHL
+735 

>member
-139 GEATDHDDLESLKD
+139 GEKTGHDNLASLKG

-209 PAMSGEKKATTM
+209 PAKSGEKKATTM

-226 TEKLRTEFSLK
+226 NEKLGTEFSLK
-237 PVTKEVTQPDGSQVT
+237 PVTKKVTQPDGSQVT
-252 VNSFY
+252 VNSFG
-257 SYATGSTVDEQTLAS
+257 SYATVPIANEKTLAS

-308 YLLPLESA
+308 YLLPLKST

-331 YADANGGN
+331 YADDNGGN
-339 TESKEYKI
+339 PESKEYKI
-347 VLGRRETERY
+347 VLGNTETERY

-385 LEGTSIELNVMDWGV
+385 LEGTSIKLNVMDWGV

-450 SETMSTGLVQET
+450 SETIPTGLVKET

-476 DSWADHLDCSAEEAK
+476 DSWANQLNCSAEEAK

-501 DFVADRS
+501 DFVADR
-508 SADYGSVKS
+508 DYNSISQDLTLQEKL
-517 EVSANLAKDYR
+517 ENDYR
-528 TAELVLTE
+528 TANILLYE
-536 GSKVITTRLKQY
+536 GGIEKLSLPLKQY
-548 NAIIIETNGNKV
+548 NALIITMSDKAKSKRA
-560 GFRRLDYMQD
+560 FSRLDYGQTFDWNTGEHLQD
-570 FDLSTGMRIPI
+570 AKKLQWGFWTSTPGYYPND
-581 TEKGSEGEGFKGCN
+581 E
-595 WLGFYGTVSVA
+595 
-606 AATDKEDGYKN
+606 DDGYENLKEARDQAGWPFSAIQLCS
-617 YKKLSGSDDY
+617 KSSLGGITPADY
-627 GGSAFEWVC
+627 
-636 VTAKEWNGS
+636 
-645 QDLATGDKDHWYLPA
+645 WYLPA
-660 RDEMEN
+660 KNELKALLEFVVGTEGVQSMG
-666 FFQYINAYTD
+666 ISTD
-676 RFVGGEGYNCTGILE
+676 TY
-691 SNWYWTSTMTI
+691 YHTSTGKTGVVPYAFSDHVVFI
-702 SSSFDNKTANI
+702 SSGEVKTDY
-713 AVIENS
+713 
-719 QVKISEGLRR
+719 VKRETWGNC
-729 TGQYYY
+729 

>member
-70 YAYVFAPDA
+70 YAYVFAPGA

-139 GEATDHDDLESLKD
+139 GEATGHDDLESLKD
-153 LTLNQ
+153 LTLDQ

-209 PAMSGEKKATTM
+209 PAVSGEKKATAM

-226 TEKLRTEFSLK
+226 NETLGTEFSLK
-237 PVTKEVTQPDGSQVT
+237 PVTKEVTQPDDSQVT
-252 VNSFY
+252 VNSFN
-257 SYATGSTVDEQTLAS
+257 SYATVSTTNEQTLAS

-308 YLLPLESA
+308 YLLPLKT

-331 YADANGGN
+331 YADDSGN
-339 TESKEYKI
+339 AESKEYKI
-347 VLGRRETERY
+347 VLGNTETERY

-385 LEGTSIELNVMDWGV
+385 LEGTSIELNVMDWDV

-450 SETMSTGLVQET
+450 SKTISTGLVQET

-476 DSWADHLDCSAEEAK
+476 DSWANQLNCSAEEAK

-501 DFVADRS
+501 DFVADR
-508 SADYGSVKS
+508 DYNSISQDLTLQEKL
-517 EVSANLAKDYR
+517 ENDYR
-528 TAELVLTE
+528 TANIWLYE
-536 GSKVITTRLKQY
+536 GGIKKLSLPLKQY
-548 NAIIIETNGNKV
+548 NALIITMSDKAKSKRA
-560 GFRRLDYMQD
+560 FSRLDYGQTFDWNTGEHLQD
-570 FDLSTGMRIPI
+570 AKQLQWGFWTSTPGYYPND
-581 TEKGSEGEGFKGCN
+581 E
-595 WLGFYGTVSVA
+595 
-606 AATDKEDGYKN
+606 DDGYENLKEARGQAGWPRSAIQ
-617 YKKLSGSDDY
+617 YCSKSSLGGITPADY
-627 GGSAFEWVC
+627 
-636 VTAKEWNGS
+636 
-645 QDLATGDKDHWYLPA
+645 WYLPA
-660 RDEMEN
+660 KNELKALFEFVVGAGEVQSMG
-666 FFQYINAYTD
+666 ISTD
-676 RFVGGEGYNCTGILE
+676 TY
-691 SNWYWTSTMTI
+691 YHTSTGKTGVVPYAFSDHVVFI
-702 SSSFDNKTANI
+702 SSGEVKTDY
-713 AVIENS
+713 
-719 QVKISEGLRR
+719 VKRETWGNC
-729 TGQYYY
+729 

>member
-70 YAYVFAPDA
+70 YAYVFAPGA

-139 GEATDHDDLESLKD
+139 GEATGHDDLESLKG
-153 LTLNQ
+153 LTLDK

-226 TEKLRTEFSLK
+226 NETLGTEFSLT

-252 VNSFY
+252 VNSFD
-257 SYATGSTVDEQTLAS
+257 SYATFSTEDEQTLAS

-294 GEVKTKENSVLLSA
+294 GEVKTKENSVLLSV
-308 YLLPLESA
+308 YLLPLEST

-347 VLGRRETERY
+347 VLGSTETERY

-385 LEGTSIELNVMDWGV
+385 LEGTSIELNVMDWDV
-400 VDFTTEYPQYS
+400 VDFATEYPQYS

-450 SETMSTGLVQET
+450 SKTISTGLVQET

-476 DSWADHLDCSAEEAK
+476 DSWANQLECSAAEAK

-496 EVLIN
+496 EVQVY
-501 DFVADRS
+501 DFVADRDYS
-508 SADYGSVKS
+508 SISQYPTLQEKL
-517 EVSANLAKDYR
+517 ENDYR
-528 TAELVLTE
+528 TANILLYE
-536 GSKVITTRLKQY
+536 GGIEKLSLPLKQY
-548 NAIIIETNGNKV
+548 NALIVTMSDKAKSKRA
-560 GFRRLDYMQD
+560 FSRLDYGQTFDWNTGEHLQD
-570 FDLSTGMRIPI
+570 TKQLQWGFWESTPGYYPND
-581 TEKGSEGEGFKGCN
+581 E
-595 WLGFYGTVSVA
+595 
-606 AATDKEDGYKN
+606 DDGYENLKEARDQAGWPSSAIQLCS
-617 YKKLSGSDDY
+617 KSSLGGITPADY
-627 GGSAFEWVC
+627 
-636 VTAKEWNGS
+636 
-645 QDLATGDKDHWYLPA
+645 WYLPA
-660 RDEMEN
+660 KNELKALFEFVVGAGEVQSMG
-666 FFQYINAYTD
+666 ISTD
-676 RFVGGEGYNCTGILE
+676 TY
-691 SNWYWTSTMTI
+691 YHTSTG
-702 SSSFDNKTANI
+702 KTGVVPYAFSDHVVYI
-713 AVIENS
+713 TSGE
-719 QVKISEGLRR
+719 VKTDYVKRKTWGNC
-729 TGQYYY
+729 

>member
-70 YAYVFAPDA
+70 YAYVFAPGA

-139 GEATDHDDLESLKD
+139 GEATGHDDLESLKG
-153 LTLNQ
+153 LTLDK

-226 TEKLRTEFSLK
+226 KEKPRTEFSLI
-237 PVTKEVTQPDGSQVT
+237 PVTKKVTQPDGSQVT
-252 VNSFY
+252 VNSFD
-257 SYATGSTVDEQTLAS
+257 SYATVPIADEQTDEQTLAS

-308 YLLPLESA
+308 YLLPLEST

-331 YADANGGN
+331 YADDSGN

-347 VLGRRETERY
+347 VLGNTETERY

-450 SETMSTGLVQET
+450 SKTMSTGLVET

-501 DFVADRS
+501 DFVADR
-508 SADYGSVKS
+508 DYNSISQDLTLQKKL
-517 EVSANLAKDYR
+517 ENDYR
-528 TAELVLTE
+528 TANILLYE
-536 GSKVITTRLKQY
+536 GGIEKLSLPLKQY
-548 NAIIIETNGNKV
+548 NALIITMSDKAKSKRA
-560 GFRRLDYMQD
+560 FSRLDYGQTFDWNTGEHLQD
-570 FDLSTGMRIPI
+570 AKRLQWGFWTSTPGYYPND
-581 TEKGSEGEGFKGCN
+581 E
-595 WLGFYGTVSVA
+595 
-606 AATDKEDGYKN
+606 DDGYENLKEARDQAGWPFSAIQ
-617 YKKLSGSDDY
+617 YCSKSSLGGITPADY
-627 GGSAFEWVC
+627 
-636 VTAKEWNGS
+636 
-645 QDLATGDKDHWYLPA
+645 WYLPA
-660 RDEMEN
+660 KNELKALFEFVVGAGEVQSMG
-666 FFQYINAYTD
+666 ISTD
-676 RFVGGEGYNCTGILE
+676 TY
-691 SNWYWTSTMTI
+691 YHTSTGKTGVVPYAFSDHVVFI
-702 SSSFDNKTANI
+702 SSGEVKTDY
-713 AVIENS
+713 
-719 QVKISEGLRR
+719 VKRETWGNC
-729 TGQYYY
+729 

>member
-70 YAYVFAPDA
+70 YAYVFAPGA

-139 GEATDHDDLESLKD
+139 GEATGHDDLESLKD

-209 PAMSGEKKATTM
+209 PAMSGEKKATAM

-252 VNSFY
+252 VNSFD
-257 SYATGSTVDEQTLAS
+257 SYATTVSTVDEQTLAS

-308 YLLPLESA
+308 YLLPLKPT

-331 YADANGGN
+331 YADDNGGN
-339 TESKEYKI
+339 KESKEYKI
-347 VLGRRETERY
+347 VLGSTKTERY

-385 LEGTSIELNVMDWGV
+385 LEGTSIVLNVMDWGV
-400 VDFTTEYPQYS
+400 VDFATEYPQYS

-450 SETMSTGLVQET
+450 SKTIPTGLVKET

-476 DSWADHLDCSAEEAK
+476 DSWANQLNCSAEEAK

-501 DFVADRS
+501 DFVADR
-508 SADYGSVKS
+508 DYNSISQDLTLQEKL
-517 EVSANLAKDYR
+517 ENDYR
-528 TAELVLTE
+528 TANILLYE
-536 GSKVITTRLKQY
+536 GGIEKLSLPLKQY
-548 NAIIIETNGNKV
+548 NALIITMSDKAKSKRA
-560 GFRRLDYMQD
+560 FSRLDYGQTFDWNTGEHLQD
-570 FDLSTGMRIPI
+570 AKQLQWGFWTSTPGYYPND
-581 TEKGSEGEGFKGCN
+581 E
-595 WLGFYGTVSVA
+595 
-606 AATDKEDGYKN
+606 DDGYENLKEARDQAGWL
-617 YKKLSGSDDY
+617 LSAIQFCSKSSLGGITPADY
-627 GGSAFEWVC
+627 
-636 VTAKEWNGS
+636 
-645 QDLATGDKDHWYLPA
+645 WYLPA
-660 RDEMEN
+660 KNELKALFEFVVGAGEVQSMG
-666 FFQYINAYTD
+666 ISTD
-676 RFVGGEGYNCTGILE
+676 TY
-691 SNWYWTSTMTI
+691 YHTSTG
-702 SSSFDNKTANI
+702 KTGVVPYAFSDHVVYI
-713 AVIENS
+713 TSGE
-719 QVKISEGLRR
+719 VKTDYVKRKTWGNC
-729 TGQYYY
+729 

>member
-70 YAYVFAPDA
+70 YAYVFAPGA

-139 GEATDHDDLESLKD
+139 GEATGHDDLESLKG
-153 LTLNQ
+153 LTLDE

-226 TEKLRTEFSLK
+226 NETLGTEFSLT
-237 PVTKEVTQPDGSQVT
+237 PVTKKVTQPDGSQVT
-252 VNSFY
+252 VNSFD
-257 SYATGSTVDEQTLAS
+257 SYATFSTEDEQTLAS

-308 YLLPLESA
+308 YLLPLKST
-316 ATSSPENSTLVLYLD
+316 ATSSPANSTLVLYLD
-331 YADANGGN
+331 YADASGN
-339 TESKEYKI
+339 TTESKEYKI
-347 VLGRRETERY
+347 VLGSTETERY

-385 LEGTSIELNVMDWGV
+385 LEGTSIELNVMDWDV
-400 VDFTTEYPQYS
+400 VDFATEYPQYS

-450 SETMSTGLVQET
+450 SKTISTGLVQET

-476 DSWADHLDCSAEEAK
+476 DSWADQLACSAEEAK

-496 EVLIN
+496 EVQVY
-501 DFVADRS
+501 DFVADRDYS
-508 SADYGSVKS
+508 SISQYPTLQEKL
-517 EVSANLAKDYR
+517 ENDYR
-528 TAELVLTE
+528 TANILLYE
-536 GSKVITTRLKQY
+536 GGIEKLSLPLKQY
-548 NAIIIETNGNKV
+548 NALIITMSDKAKSKRA
-560 GFRRLDYMQD
+560 FSRLDYGQTFDWNTGEHLQD
-570 FDLSTGMRIPI
+570 AKQLQWGFWESTPGYYPND
-581 TEKGSEGEGFKGCN
+581 E
-595 WLGFYGTVSVA
+595 
-606 AATDKEDGYKN
+606 DDGYENLKEARDQAGWPSSAIQLCS
-617 YKKLSGSDDY
+617 KSSLGGITPADY
-627 GGSAFEWVC
+627 
-636 VTAKEWNGS
+636 
-645 QDLATGDKDHWYLPA
+645 WYLPA
-660 RDEMEN
+660 KNELKALFEFVVGAEGVHSMG
-666 FFQYINAYTD
+666 ISTD
-676 RFVGGEGYNCTGILE
+676 TY
-691 SNWYWTSTMTI
+691 YHTSTG
-702 SSSFDNKTANI
+702 KTGVVPYAFSDHVVYI
-713 AVIENS
+713 TSGE
-719 QVKISEGLRR
+719 VKTDYVKRKTWGNC
-729 TGQYYY
+729 

>member
-139 GEATDHDDLESLKD
+139 GEATDHDDLESLKG
-153 LTLNQ
+153 LTLNK

-226 TEKLRTEFSLK
+226 NEKLGTEFSLK
-237 PVTKEVTQPDGSQVT
+237 PVTKEVTQPDGSRVT

-257 SYATGSTVDEQTLAS
+257 SYATVLTADQTLAS

-308 YLLPLESA
+308 YLLPLKST

-347 VLGRRETERY
+347 VLGSTETERY

-385 LEGTSIELNVMDWGV
+385 LEGTSIELNVKDWDV
-400 VDFTTEYPQYS
+400 VDFATEYPQYS

-450 SETMSTGLVQET
+450 SETKSTGLVKET

-476 DSWADHLDCSAEEAK
+476 DSWANHLDCSAEEAK

-496 EVLIN
+496 EVQVY
-501 DFVADRS
+501 DFVADRDYS
-508 SADYGSVKS
+508 SISQYPTLQKKL
-517 EVSANLAKDYR
+517 ENDYR
-528 TAELVLTE
+528 TANISLYE
-536 GSKVITTRLKQY
+536 GGIKKLSLPLKQY
-548 NAIIIETNGNKV
+548 NALIVTMSDKAKSKRA
-560 GFRRLDYMQD
+560 FSRLDYGQTFDWNTGEHLQD
-570 FDLSTGMRIPI
+570 TKQLQWGFWESTPGYYPND
-581 TEKGSEGEGFKGCN
+581 E
-595 WLGFYGTVSVA
+595 
-606 AATDKEDGYKN
+606 DDGYENLKEARDQAGWPSSAIQLCS
-617 YKKLSGSDDY
+617 KSSLGGITPADY
-627 GGSAFEWVC
+627 
-636 VTAKEWNGS
+636 
-645 QDLATGDKDHWYLPA
+645 WYLPA
-660 RDEMEN
+660 KNELKALFEFVVGAGEVQSMG
-666 FFQYINAYTD
+666 ISTD
-676 RFVGGEGYNCTGILE
+676 TY
-691 SNWYWTSTMTI
+691 YHTSTG
-702 SSSFDNKTANI
+702 KTGVVPYAFSDHVVYI
-713 AVIENS
+713 TSGE
-719 QVKISEGLRR
+719 VKTDYVKRKTWGNC
-729 TGQYYY
+729 